1 MKKITVFCGS
11 SDGVNPLFG
20 DIAYQLGAQLA
31 QEDIALIYGGAK
43 IGLMGKVANGAIEA
57 GGKVT
62 GVLPYFLG
70 SKEIAHDQLT
80 EIIMVNTMHDRKM
93 IMHERC
99 EGFIALPGGFGTFEE
114 LFEVL
119 TWAQLGL
126 HQKPIGLLNVN
137 GFYNPLI
144 QMVETMV
151 NHGYL
156 SELHQSMLLKSATI
170 TDLLAQMKNYNAP
183 EVPKWINKDLI

>member
-11 SDGVNPLFG
+11 SDGINPLFG
-20 DIAYQLGAQLA
+20 EIAYQLGAQLA

-62 GVLPYFLG
+62 GVLPHFLG

-99 EGFIALPGGFGTFEE
+99 DGFIALPGGFGTFEE

-137 GFYNPLI
+137 GFYDHLI

-151 NHGYL
+151 NQGYL

-170 TDLLAQMKNYNAP
+170 TGLLDQMKNYEAP